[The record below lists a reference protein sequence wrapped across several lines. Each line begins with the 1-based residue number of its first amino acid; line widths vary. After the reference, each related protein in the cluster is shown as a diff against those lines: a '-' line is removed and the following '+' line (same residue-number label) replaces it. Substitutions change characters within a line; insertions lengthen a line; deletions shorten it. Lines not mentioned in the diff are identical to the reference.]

1 MHYFKRS
8 TITIGALSNKY
19 RKKSMKKRILVF
31 LLILGM
37 MVAIPIIL
45 FPLNASVEDAQFNL
59 AVELYRKGQ
68 YADSVVEFDRL
79 QRDMNTKKYVD
90 ACYFYRGHGYL
101 ALKQYEKAHVQ
112 FRHIVNSMLESGYY
126 DRSLYQLGRSE
137 YLRGNYNTAI
147 DVFDRYIDRYSL
159 EDYADNSLYWKGESL
174 LSLGERERARAAF
187 EDVLHAYP
195 TGSKADAAYFKLRL
209 MEMEDELATRE
220 QTFPQE
226 QQMVEQVLEG
236 ASPEEIVQW
245 EAKEKQYQQ
254 EVARLSEQL
263 EQLRAEIDT
272 LREMGELADTEVE
285 ARIEERMKA
294 LIAWENILKIKEE
307 TLTQKELQLDLQFEK
322 IEQISTE
329 LERIENE

>member
-1 MHYFKRS
+1 
-8 TITIGALSNKY
+8 
-19 RKKSMKKRILVF
+19 MKKRILVF
-31 LLILGM
+31 FLILGM
-37 MVAIPIIL
+37 MIAIPIIL

-68 YADSVVEFDRL
+68 YADSIIELNRL
-79 QRDMNTKKYVD
+79 HTDMNTKKYVD

-101 ALKQYEKAHVQ
+101 AMKQYEMAGEQ
-112 FRHIVNSMLESGYY
+112 FRYVVELAPGSSYY
-126 DRSLYQLGRSE
+126 DLSLYQYGRTE
-137 YLRGNYNTAI
+137 YLRGNYEAAI
-147 DVFDRYIDRYSL
+147 SVFDAYIERYPTQ
-159 EDYADNSLYWKGESL
+159 DYADNSLYWKGESL
-174 LSLGERERARAAF
+174 LVLGERERAQAAF

-195 TGSKADAAYFKLRL
+195 TGNKVDAAYFKLRL
-209 MEMEDELATRE
+209 MEMEDELVTWE

-226 QQMVEQVLEG
+226 QQILEG
-236 ASPEEIVQW
+236 ATPEEIAMWQ
-245 EAKEKQYQQ
+245 AKEEQYQQ
-254 EVARLSEQL
+254 EVARLNDHL
-263 EQLRAEIDT
+263 EQLRAEIDS

-329 LERIENE
+329 IERIENE

>member
-1 MHYFKRS
+1 MHYCKRS
-8 TITIGALSNKY
+8 TITIGALFNKY
-19 RKKSMKKRILVF
+19 REKSMKKRILVF

-37 MVAIPIIL
+37 MVTIPIIL

-59 AVELYRKGQ
+59 AVELYQKGR

-79 QRDMNTKKYVD
+79 HRDMNTKKYVD

-101 ALKQYEKAHVQ
+101 AMKQYEKANVQ
-112 FRHIVNSMLESGYY
+112 FRYIVNSMYESSYY
-126 DRSLYQLGRSE
+126 DRSLYQLGRTE
-137 YLRGNYNTAI
+137 YLRGDYEAAI
-147 DVFDRYIDRYSL
+147 DVFDLYVDRYSRK
-159 EDYADNSLYWKGESL
+159 DYADNSLYWKGESL
-174 LSLGERERARAAF
+174 LSLGERERARTAF

-195 TGSKADAAYFKLRL
+195 TGNKADAAYFKLRL
-209 MEMEDELATRE
+209 MEMEDEVATRE

-226 QQMVEQVLEG
+226 QQMVEQI
-236 ASPEEIVQW
+236 PEEIAQW
-245 EAKEKQYQQ
+245 EAREKQYQQ

-263 EQLRAEIDT
+263 EQLRAEIDS
-272 LREMGELADTEVE
+272 LSEIGELTDTEAE
-285 ARIEERMKA
+285 ARIAERMKA

>member
-1 MHYFKRS
+1 
-8 TITIGALSNKY
+8 
-19 RKKSMKKRILVF
+19 MKKRILVF
-31 LLILGM
+31 FLILGL

-68 YADSVVEFDRL
+68 YADSIDELNRL
-79 QRDMNTKKYVD
+79 HTDMNTKKYVD

-101 ALKQYEKAHVQ
+101 AMKQYEKANEQ
-112 FRHIVNSMLESGYY
+112 FRHVVERVRGSSYY
-126 DRSLYQLGRSE
+126 DRSLYQYGRTE
-137 YLRGNYNTAI
+137 YLRGNFEFAI
-147 DVFDRYIDRYSL
+147 SVFDAYIESYPTL
-159 EDYADNSLYWKGESL
+159 DYADNSLYWKGESL
-174 LSLGERERARAAF
+174 LGLGERERARVAF

-195 TGSKADAAYFKLRL
+195 TGNKADAAYFKLRL

-226 QQMVEQVLEG
+226 QQMVGQLPET
-236 ASPEEIVQW
+236 ATPEEIARWQ
-245 EAKEKQYQQ
+245 AKEKQYQQ
-254 EVARLSEQL
+254 EVARLNDQL
-263 EQLRAEIDT
+263 EQLRAEIDS
-272 LREMGELADTEVE
+272 LREIGELSDREVE
-285 ARIEERMKA
+285 VRIEERMKA

-307 TLTQKELQLDLQFEK
+307 TLIKKELQLDLQFEK

>member
-1 MHYFKRS
+1 MHCGERS
-8 TITIGALSNKY
+8 TITIGALSY
-19 RKKSMKKRILVF
+19 YCRGKSMKKRILVF

-68 YADSVVEFDRL
+68 YADSVIEFDRL
-79 QRDMNTKKYVD
+79 HMDMNSKKYID
-90 ACYFYRGHGYL
+90 ACYFYRGHAYL
-101 ALKQYEKAHVQ
+101 AMKQYEKANVQ
-112 FRHIVNSMLESGYY
+112 FRYIVNSMHGSSYY

-137 YLRGNYNTAI
+137 YLRGDYDAAI
-147 DVFDRYIDRYSL
+147 DVFDRYLDHYSF

-174 LSLGERERARAAF
+174 LSQGDRERAQTAF
-187 EDVLHAYP
+187 EDVLHTYP
-195 TGSKADAAYFKLRL
+195 TGNKADAAYFKLRL

-220 QTFPQE
+220 QTFPEE
-226 QQMVEQVLEG
+226 QQMVERIPEG
-236 ASPEEIVQW
+236 ASPEEIAQW
-245 EAKEKQYQQ
+245 KAKEKQYQQ

-263 EQLRAEIDT
+263 EQLRAEIDS

-285 ARIEERMKA
+285 ARMEERMKA